1 MMVMVIMM
9 MIIAINLEHSD
20 RCLHFNSVFGA
31 VCYLAETFKFV
42 YGRLVMY
49 LERDSRHSTPR
60 GARTPSQEQAAMEY
74 LGNCLHLLVSGIVAQ
89 VPAIMR
95 KSPLASCGGAAVSQD
110 RSWFQ

>member
-1 MMVMVIMM
+1 MLMLIT
-9 MIIAINLEHSD
+9 MIIAINLEHFDRGLHSD
-20 RCLHFNSVFGA
+20 SVFGA
-31 VCYLAETFKFV
+31 MCCLAETFKFV

-60 GARTPSQEQAAMEY
+60 GARTPSLEQAAMEY

-95 KSPLASCGGAAVSQD
+95 KSPLASCGSAAVSQD
-110 RSWFQ
+110 SSWFQ